1 MQPPTIQAGLPL
13 CKYFAALTAISEQQN
28 RQQLEPDTRHG
39 SVYDLQAKVQ
49 SWVDA
54 MTPTQRSRRF
64 TTSEVEQLAGLT
76 GKHGGAA
83 AHHRIAQAL
92 RACGFQPRRDW
103 TRAGRNTRFWI
114 FNEGGG
120 R

>member
-1 MQPPTIQAGLPL
+1 MLWPSASDEHVEPV
-13 CKYFAALTAISEQQN
+13 CDSFAMHFKELLVVSTS
-28 RQQLEPDTRHG
+28 G

-49 SWVDA
+49 AWVDA

-76 GKHGGAA
+76 GKHGGSA

-103 TRAGRNTRFWI
+103 TRAGRNTRHWT
-114 FNEGGG
+114 FNPGDSK
-120 R
+120 

>member
-49 SWVDA
+49 AWVDA
-54 MTPTQRSRRF
+54 MTPTQRRPDWQAWWSRCPPPYR
-64 TTSEVEQLAGLT
+64 TGAQGLWISAPKGLDARGSQYPLLET
-76 GKHGGAA
+76 GGMKSCPTLL
-83 AHHRIAQAL
+83 IN
-92 RACGFQPRRDW
+92 W
-103 TRAGRNTRFWI
+103 
-114 FNEGGG
+114 
-120 R
+120 

>member
-49 SWVDA
+49 AWTALARVGLLALAARNARQLSGGQQQRVAMARAWALQPQVLLLWVNKLL
-54 MTPTQRSRRF
+54 P
-64 TTSEVEQLAGLT
+64 L
-76 GKHGGAA
+76 
-83 AHHRIAQAL
+83 
-92 RACGFQPRRDW
+92 
-103 TRAGRNTRFWI
+103 
-114 FNEGGG
+114 
-120 R
+120 